1 MDLNDPAAPGLGEGA
16 LFARSRDLLM
26 RTQNAIERSL
36 VDAPFVGNYVKRL
49 VDKSMGEILKVGQAA
64 SLWPLHLGIA
74 CCAIEMAAMGASRFD
89 AERLG
94 ILFWSSPRQCDV
106 LFING
111 TISRK
116 FAPRLRMLYDQMPEP
131 KWAMAVG
138 NCAISGGPF
147 FEGYNT
153 VLGADQIIPVDIYVP
168 GCPPRPEAML
178 FGLIKLQEKILM
190 QRPDFLG
197 TGIRQELAREAGA
210 Q

>member
-1 MDLNDPAAPGLGEGA
+1 LDLDELTRADAHEGL
-16 LFARSRDLLM
+16 LFTRSRDLLM
-26 RTQNAIERSL
+26 RGQNLIERSL
-36 VDAPFVGNYVKRL
+36 IEAPLVSTYVKRL
-49 VDKSMGEILKVGQAA
+49 VEKTMGEVLKVGQAA
-64 SLWPLHLGIA
+64 SMWPLHLGIA

-94 ILFWSSPRQCDV
+94 VLFWSSPRQCDV

-111 TISRK
+111 TVSRK

-153 VLGADQIIPVDIYVP
+153 VLGADQILPVDVYVP
-168 GCPPRPEAML
+168 GCPPKPEAML
-178 FGLIKLQEKILM
+178 FGLIKLQEKILN
-190 QRPDFLG
+190 QRPDYLG
-197 TGIRQELAREAGA
+197 TGIRQEMAHEAGA
-210 Q
+210 R

>member
-1 MDLNDPAAPGLGEGA
+1 MDLDAPKLEEGDGV
-16 LFARSRDLLM
+16 LFARSKDLLL
-26 RTQNAIERSL
+26 RAQNAIERSL
-36 VDAPFVGNYVKRL
+36 VEAPIVSTYVRKL
-49 VDKSMGEILKVGQAA
+49 VNNSMGQVLRVGQAA

-116 FAPRLRMLYDQMPEP
+116 FAPRLRMLYDQMAEP

-153 VLGADQIIPVDIYVP
+153 VLGADQILPVDVYVP

-190 QRPDFLG
+190 QKPDYLG
-197 TGIRQELAREAGA
+197 TGIRQELARAAGA
-210 Q
+210 E

>member
-1 MDLNDPAAPGLGEGA
+1 MDLDALTRADAGEGL
-16 LFARSRDLLM
+16 LFTRSRDLLM
-26 RTQNAIERSL
+26 RGQTFLERSL
-36 VDAPFVGNYVKRL
+36 IEAPLVSTVVKRL
-49 VDKSMGEILKVGQAA
+49 VEKTMGEVLKLGQSA
-64 SLWPLHLGIA
+64 SMWPLHLGIA

-94 ILFWSSPRQCDV
+94 VLFWSSPRQCDV

-111 TISRK
+111 TVSRK

-153 VLGADQIIPVDIYVP
+153 VLGADQILPVDVYVP
-168 GCPPRPEAML
+168 GCPPKPEAML
-178 FGLIKLQEKILM
+178 FGLIKLQEKILN
-190 QRPDFLG
+190 QKPDYLG
-197 TGIRQELAREAGA
+197 IGIRQEMAHEAGA
-210 Q
+210 R

>member
-1 MDLNDPAAPGLGEGA
+1 MDLDAAKKAAEGEGV
-16 LFARSRDLLM
+16 LFARSKDLLL
-26 RTQNAIERSL
+26 RAQNAIERSL
-36 VDAPFVGNYVKRL
+36 VEAPIVSTYVRKL
-49 VDKSMGEILKVGQAA
+49 VNNSMGQILRVGQAA
-64 SLWPLHLGIA
+64 SIWPLHLGIA

-116 FAPRLRMLYDQMPEP
+116 FAPRLRMLYDQMAEP

-153 VLGADQIIPVDIYVP
+153 VLGADQILPVDVYVP

-190 QRPDFLG
+190 QKPDFLA

-210 Q
+210 E

>member
-1 MDLNDPAAPGLGEGA
+1 LDLDALTRADAGEGL
-16 LFARSRDLLM
+16 LFTRSRDLLM
-26 RTQNAIERSL
+26 RGQTFLERSL
-36 VDAPFVGNYVKRL
+36 IEAPLVSTVVKRL
-49 VDKSMGEILKVGQAA
+49 VEKTMGEVLKLGQSA
-64 SLWPLHLGIA
+64 SMWPLHLGIA

-94 ILFWSSPRQCDV
+94 VLFWSSPRQCDV

-111 TISRK
+111 TVSRK

-153 VLGADQIIPVDIYVP
+153 VLGADQILPVDVYVP
-168 GCPPRPEAML
+168 GCPPKPEAML
-178 FGLIKLQEKILM
+178 FGLIKLQEKILN
-190 QRPDFLG
+190 QKPDYLG
-197 TGIRQELAREAGA
+197 IGIRQEMAHEAGA
-210 Q
+210 R

>member
-1 MDLNDPAAPGLGEGA
+1 MDLDPARDYAEGEGV
-16 LFARSRDLLM
+16 LFTRSKELLL
-26 RTQNAIERSL
+26 RAQNAIERSL
-36 VDAPFVGNYVKRL
+36 VEAPIVSTYVRRL
-49 VDKSMGEILKVGQAA
+49 VNNSMGQILRVGQAA
-64 SLWPLHLGIA
+64 SIWPLHLGIA

-116 FAPRLRMLYDQMPEP
+116 FAPRLRMLYDQMAEP
-131 KWAMAVG
+131 KWSMAVG

-153 VLGADQIIPVDIYVP
+153 VLGADQIIPVDVYVP

-197 TGIRQELAREAGA
+197 TGIRQELARETGA

>member
-1 MDLNDPAAPGLGEGA
+1 MDLNDPASAGLGEGA
-16 LFARSRDLLM
+16 LFGRSRDLLM

-36 VDAPFVGNYVKRL
+36 VDAPFVGNYIKRL

>member
-1 MDLNDPAAPGLGEGA
+1 MDASQGL
-16 LFARSRDLLM
+16 LFTRSRDLLM
-26 RTQNAIERSL
+26 RAQNAIERQIL
-36 VDAPFVGNYVKRL
+36 EAPIISTYVKRL
-49 VDKSMGEILKVGQAA
+49 VEKTMGEVLKLSQAA
-64 SLWPLHLGIA
+64 SMWPLHLGIG

-94 ILFWSSPRQCDV
+94 VLFWSSPRQCDV

-111 TISRK
+111 TITRK

-153 VLGADQIIPVDIYVP
+153 VLGADQILPVDVYVP
-168 GCPPRPEAML
+168 GCPPKPEAML
-178 FGLIKLQEKILM
+178 FGLIKLQEKILA
-190 QRPDFLG
+190 QKPDYLG
-197 TGIRQELAREAGA
+197 IGIRQELAREVGA
-210 Q
+210 R

>member
-1 MDLNDPAAPGLGEGA
+1 MDMKELASADASEGL
-16 LFARSRDLLM
+16 LFSRSKDLLL
-26 RTQNAIERSL
+26 RAQNAIERSIL
-36 VDAPFVGNYVKRL
+36 EAPILSTYVKRL
-49 VDKSMGEILKVGQAA
+49 VDKTMGEVLKVGQAA

-131 KWAMAVG
+131 KWAIAVG

-190 QRPDFLG
+190 QKPDYLG
-197 TGIRQELAREAGA
+197 IGMKQQLAREASA
-210 Q
+210 H

>member
-1 MDLNDPAAPGLGEGA
+1 MDLEELSAIDASQGM
-16 LFARSRDLLM
+16 LFTRSRDLLM
-26 RTQNAIERSL
+26 RAQNAIERQIL
-36 VDAPFVGNYVKRL
+36 EAPIISTYVKRL
-49 VDKSMGEILKVGQAA
+49 VEKTMGEVLKLGQAA
-64 SLWPLHLGIA
+64 SMWPLHLGIA

-111 TISRK
+111 TITRK

-153 VLGADQIIPVDIYVP
+153 VLGADQILPVDVYVP
-168 GCPPRPEAML
+168 GCPPKPEAML
-178 FGLIKLQEKILM
+178 FGLIKLQEKILA
-190 QRPDFLG
+190 QKPDYLG
-197 TGIRQELAREAGA
+197 IGIRQELAREVGA
-210 Q
+210 R

>member
-1 MDLNDPAAPGLGEGA
+1 MDLEDASASDNAEGL
-16 LFARSRDLLM
+16 LFSRSKELLM
-26 RTQNAIERSL
+26 RTQNAIERSIL
-36 VDAPFVGNYVKRL
+36 EAPILSTYVKRL
-49 VDKSMGEILKVGQAA
+49 VDKTMGEVLKVGQAA

-131 KWAMAVG
+131 KWAIAVG
-138 NCAISGGPF
+138 NCA
-147 FEGYNT
+147 
-153 VLGADQIIPVDIYVP
+153 
-168 GCPPRPEAML
+168 
-178 FGLIKLQEKILM
+178 KIG
-190 QRPDFLG
+190 R
-197 TGIRQELAREAGA
+197 AHV
-210 Q
+210 

>member
-1 MDLNDPAAPGLGEGA
+1 MDLNGSPEDEGF
-16 LFARSRDLLM
+16 LFGRSRDLLL

-36 VDAPFVGNYVKRL
+36 VEAPIVSTVVRRL
-49 VDKSMGEILKVGQAA
+49 VNNSMGQVLRVGQAA
-64 SLWPLHLGIA
+64 SIWPLHLGIA

-116 FAPRLRMLYDQMPEP
+116 FAPRLRMLYDQMAEP

-153 VLGADQIIPVDIYVP
+153 VLGADQIIPVDVYVP

-190 QRPDFLG
+190 QRPDYLA

-210 Q
+210 E

>member
-1 MDLNDPAAPGLGEGA
+1 
-16 LFARSRDLLM
+16 M
-26 RTQNAIERSL
+26 RAQNAIERQIL
-36 VDAPFVGNYVKRL
+36 EAPIISTYVKRL
-49 VDKSMGEILKVGQAA
+49 VEKTMGEVLKLGQAA
-64 SLWPLHLGIA
+64 SMWPLHLGIA

-111 TISRK
+111 TITRK

-153 VLGADQIIPVDIYVP
+153 VLGADQILPVDVYVP
-168 GCPPRPEAML
+168 GCPPKPEAML
-178 FGLIKLQEKILM
+178 FGLIKLQEKILA
-190 QRPDFLG
+190 QKPDYLG
-197 TGIRQELAREAGA
+197 IGIRQELAREVGA
-210 Q
+210 R

>member
-1 MDLNDPAAPGLGEGA
+1 
-16 LFARSRDLLM
+16 
-26 RTQNAIERSL
+26 
-36 VDAPFVGNYVKRL
+36 
-49 VDKSMGEILKVGQAA
+49 
-64 SLWPLHLGIA
+64 
-74 CCAIEMAAMGASRFD
+74 
-89 AERLG
+89 
-94 ILFWSSPRQCDV
+94 V

-111 TISRK
+111 TVSRK

-131 KWAMAVG
+131 KWALAVG

-153 VLGADQIIPVDIYVP
+153 VLGADQILPVDVYVP

-190 QRPDFLG
+190 QRADFLG

-210 Q
+210 H

>member
-1 MDLNDPAAPGLGEGA
+1 MDLDEFTRAEAQEGL
-16 LFARSRDLLM
+16 LFTRSRDLLM
-26 RTQNAIERSL
+26 RAQNAIERSL
-36 VDAPFVGNYVKRL
+36 IEAPLVSTVVKRL
-49 VDKSMGEILKVGQAA
+49 VEKTMGEVLKVGQAA
-64 SLWPLHLGIA
+64 SMWPLHLGIA

-94 ILFWSSPRQCDV
+94 VLFWSSPRQCDV

-111 TISRK
+111 TVSRK

-153 VLGADQIIPVDIYVP
+153 VLGADQILPVDVYVP
-168 GCPPRPEAML
+168 GCPPKPEAML
-178 FGLIKLQEKILM
+178 FGLIKLQEKILA
-190 QRPDFLG
+190 QKPDYLG
-197 TGIRQELAREAGA
+197 IGIRQEMAREAGVR
-210 Q
+210 

>member
-1 MDLNDPAAPGLGEGA
+1 MDLDELTRVDAQEGL
-16 LFARSRDLLM
+16 LFTRARDLLM
-26 RTQNAIERSL
+26 RGQNAIERSL
-36 VDAPFVGNYVKRL
+36 IEAPLVSTYVKRL
-49 VDKSMGEILKVGQAA
+49 VEKTMGEVLKLGQAA
-64 SLWPLHLGIA
+64 SMWPLHLGIA

-94 ILFWSSPRQCDV
+94 VLFWASPRQCDV

-111 TISRK
+111 TVSRK

-153 VLGADQIIPVDIYVP
+153 VLGADQILPVDVYVP
-168 GCPPRPEAML
+168 GCPPKPEAML
-178 FGLIKLQEKILM
+178 FGLIKLQEKILA
-190 QRPDFLG
+190 QKPDYLG
-197 TGIRQELAREAGA
+197 IGIRQEMAREAGA
-210 Q
+210 R